1 MKGVLRSGK
10 TIAVKNIFDKHLLDN
25 GNRFENEIICLTE
38 VRHQNIVQL
47 VGYCLE
53 TKSEVME
60 YSGKHVVAQRRAC
73 LLCFEFLC
81 NGSLDKHL
89 SGMLKYNTEIFY
101 LFLFL
106 CKIYLIRSLEHTSKC
121 VIISTATE

>member
-25 GNRFENEIICLTE
+25 DNRFENEIICLTE

-121 VIISTATE
+121 VIISTAT